1 MLTPDVLDGSDE
13 KAACIAICDRM
24 GLKGYQIGKTKVFLR
39 AGQMAELD
47 ARRTSSRRVRVALE
61 LRRLKLRKNN
71 WDSDTYE
78 FDEVL
83 TEFASQKRIYEVV
96 AKRVVDDAKRTN
108 DSLSQEVTRL
118 RQQPELEKARSR
130 ERENLGSENYGVGKA
145 VGRISDGGW
154 PEKIENSGGRQCDW
168 EWSWKWARPSS
179 KPPELSFF
187 RKDALDSS
195 CMV

>member
-83 TEFASQKRIYEVV
+83 TEFVSQKRIYEVV

-118 RQQPELEKARSR
+118 RQQVENLTLKAQLQEVELEATKEVIKSLTAS
-130 ERENLGSENYGVGKA
+130 NYSSSHNRQGQL
-145 VGRISDGGW
+145 R
-154 PEKIENSGGRQCDW
+154 NGGRTKAGKGKQ
-168 EWSWKWARPSS
+168 
-179 KPPELSFF
+179 
-187 RKDALDSS
+187 
-195 CMV
+195 